1 MSNKYAHLLLLVL
14 PSAPR
19 NVTLTFVDQSTVEI
33 RWLPPVIT
41 GDQTHVHYDFG
52 CRKQCNSNKNCLEE
66 YCERGVNYIPYK
78 EGLNATQVTVADLS
92 PLAITVSKSTLRT
105 E

>member
-1 MSNKYAHLLLLVL
+1 M
-14 PSAPR
+14 
-19 NVTLTFVDQSTVEI
+19 
-33 RWLPPVIT
+33 
-41 GDQTHVHYDFG
+41 
-52 CRKQCNSNKNCLEE
+52 EE

-105 E
+105 EWVRWLKEDIGLKEASLKSS